1 MYEVTNGSHRDR
13 LFRVRRGGPVV
24 LRPRET
30 RVLDLILPPEPLL
43 AQWRRDGVVIE
54 RPARPVAPDIRPAPP
69 PAPAAVEVV
78 AAPAPVAPVSVVHAV
93 EIPADWRS
101 LSWPQRR
108 SLASKLTDEPISNGD
123 VAERVIAAEIERRNA

>member
-1 MYEVTNGSHRDR
+1 MYEITNGSHRDR
-13 LFRVRRGGPVV
+13 LFRVRRGAPVV

-30 RVLDLILPPEPLL
+30 RVLDLVLPPEEQL
-43 AQWRRDGVVIE
+43 ALWRQAGVIIGK
-54 RPARPVAPDIRPAPP
+54 PPRPVAPKLPDVPVVPAPV
-69 PAPAAVEVV
+69 VES
-78 AAPAPVAPVSVVHAV
+78 ASEPQPAPVAAVHAV

-123 VAERVIAAEIERRNA
+123 VAERVIAAEIAKRAGA